1 MFIGSIFEILEV
13 KGKMEQQILKGSY
26 LLPGSSED
34 GKVGALGALG
44 DLSDLSE
51 NLRHPALPYIT
62 QPSPLNQIRCHFR
75 AQGALRSK

>member
-26 LLPGSSED
+26 LLPGLSED

-44 DLSDLSE
+44 DLS
-51 NLRHPALPYIT
+51 NLIVRIFVT
-62 QPSPLNQIRCHFR
+62 QPSPISPSPHP
-75 AQGALRSK
+75 